1 MCARVYVCVCVCLV
15 EIYGLRITSANK
27 KIIRFLHLTYLFV
40 HIKYASNMAACDD
53 NDANKVTS
61 PVQEKHQRS

>member
-1 MCARVYVCVCVCLV
+1 
-15 EIYGLRITSANK
+15 
-27 KIIRFLHLTYLFV
+27 
-40 HIKYASNMAACDD
+40 MAACDD